1 MYDLA
6 DTFLQPLPLG
16 LMFAPFLQFA
26 KCLGYKARIE
36 PLIIFCCL
44 DYFRQGNFDS
54 LEKCI
59 EMSIFNKFFLSRFFE
74 E

>member
-6 DTFLQPLPLG
+6 GIFLQPLLLG
-16 LMFAPFLQFA
+16 LMFVPFLQFIQ
-26 KCLGYKARIE
+26 CQGYKVRIE
-36 PLIIFCCL
+36 PLTIFCCL
-44 DYFRQGNFDS
+44 GYFRQGNFDS

-59 EMSIFNKFFLSRFFE
+59 EMSIFNKFFLSHFFE

>member
-6 DTFLQPLPLG
+6 DIFLKPLLLG

-26 KCLGYKARIE
+26 KCQGYKVRIE
-36 PLIIFCCL
+36 PLIIFYCL
-44 DYFRQGNFDS
+44 GYFRLGNFD
-54 LEKCI
+54 LLGKCI
-59 EMSIFNKFFLSRFFE
+59 EMSIFSKFFISRFFE